1 MALYRATCVAIAEK
15 GVLLEGPSG
24 AGKSDLALRLVERG
38 AKLVSDDYVELT
50 AKAGALHA
58 APPKHIAGKLEVR
71 GVGLVEVPY
80 QKRTKVALAV
90 ELVARGQVPR
100 LPDERTK
107 AIAGVAVPVLR
118 LHAFDAA
125 TPAKIRLALGE
136 F

>member
-1 MALYRATCVAIAEK
+1 MALYRATCVAIANR

-24 AGKSDLALRLVERG
+24 AGKSDLALRLIAQG

-50 AKAGALHA
+50 AKGRALIA
-58 APPKHIAGKLEVR
+58 APPGRIAGKLEVR
-71 GVGLVEVPY
+71 GLGLVELPY
-80 QKRTKVALAV
+80 RGRATVALAV

-100 LPDERTK
+100 LPDETTK
-107 AIAGVAVPVLR
+107 DIAGVAVPVLR
-118 LHAFDAA
+118 LHAFDAS